1 MDSVFE
7 VGDVVSLNEDVRLFV
22 LRRFEYLGE
31 IYIALINVK
40 DISEEKAVL
49 ILARE
54 VIKNEKAYL
63 DLIDDEE
70 DIAEL
75 LAYLDKLNGKK

>member
-1 MDSVFE
+1 M
-7 VGDVVSLNEDVRLFV
+7 SLNEDVRLFV

-31 IYIALINVK
+31 IYLALINVK
-40 DISEEKAVL
+40 DISEEKPLLV
-49 ILARE
+49 LARE

-75 LAYLDKLNGKK
+75 FAYLNKLNGKNKTED